1 MIHRSPRTWRNDLL
15 TVILLFS
22 VVLRIVA
29 ALYLGN
35 SVTETRGG
43 TYDQISYDL
52 LARQVADGHGFTF
65 PTDWWP
71 LAKAGEPTAFWS
83 YLYTVL
89 LALLYRL
96 AGHSPLLARLV
107 QAVAVGLLTPWL
119 TFRVAKRAMGEWV
132 GFAAAAI
139 SSVYLYFVTYAASLM
154 TEAFYIVAILW
165 TLDAAMRMMQC
176 LPAPPQQGKKHL
188 LLHGFELGAAMGI
201 TMLLRQA
208 IVGFWAVLAIWLV
221 FTAWRSNSL
230 RRLWIPALVATV
242 TLILVLS
249 PAILHNY
256 HLFHRLTMPNTNAG
270 IAFFW
275 ANHPVYGTRFE
286 AVLSPEHGVTYQELI
301 PPELRDLD
309 EAALDRA
316 LLLRG
321 LQFIVDDPVR
331 YVKLCLSRIPV
342 YFLFWPTADS
352 TTLSNL
358 SRVLS
363 FGLCLPF
370 MALGVLLALRSLV
383 SRPSRPAPVAA
394 IGTRGVEQNA
404 DKLHRDFVSL
414 LLFFCLTYSL
424 IHLASWA
431 NVRYRLPV
439 DAVLIMFAAYAL
451 QRLWVWCNLATSHST
466 SSRVAQ

>member
-1 MIHRSPRTWRNDLL
+1 
-15 TVILLFS
+15 
-22 VVLRIVA
+22 
-29 ALYLGN
+29 
-35 SVTETRGG
+35 VTETRGG
-43 TYDQISYDL
+43 TYDQVSYDL
-52 LARQVADGHGFTF
+52 LASRLAGGHGFTF

-71 LAKAGEPTAFWS
+71 LVKAGEPTAFWS
-83 YLYTVL
+83 YLYTVF
-89 LALLYRL
+89 LAVLYRF
-96 AGHSPLLARLV
+96 AGHAPLLARLV
-107 QAVAVGLLTPWL
+107 QAVAVGLLTPWF
-119 TFRVAKRAMGEWV
+119 THRVGKRAMGESV
-132 GFAAAAI
+132 GIAAAAI

-165 TLDAAMRMMQC
+165 TLDAAMRLLQC
-176 LPAPPQQGKKHL
+176 LHTGRPQQGTRQL
-188 LLHGFELGAAMGI
+188 VLHGLELGLAMGI
-201 TMLLRQA
+201 TLLLRQA
-208 IVGFWAVLAIWLV
+208 IVGFWVVLAIWLV
-221 FTAWRSNSL
+221 FTAWRLHSL
-230 RRLWIPALVATV
+230 RRLRIPVLVSAVAL
-242 TLILVLS
+242 LLVLS

-256 HLFHRLTMPNTNAG
+256 QLFQRLTMPNTNAG

-275 ANHPVYGTRFE
+275 ANHPIYGTRFE

-316 LLLRG
+316 LLLLG
-321 LQFIVDDPVR
+321 LQFILDDPVR
-331 YVKLCLSRIPV
+331 YFKLCLSRIPV

-370 MALGVLLALRSLV
+370 MALGVVLAVHRLV
-383 SRPSRPAPVAA
+383 SRASSPELLARQA
-394 IGTRGVEQNA
+394 GRGSSPHQSDFCDE
-404 DKLHRDFVSL
+404 FVSL
-414 LLFFCLTYSL
+414 LLLFCLTYTL

-451 QRLWVWCNLATSHST
+451 RQLWLWCQAARQRTL
-466 SSRVAQ
+466 